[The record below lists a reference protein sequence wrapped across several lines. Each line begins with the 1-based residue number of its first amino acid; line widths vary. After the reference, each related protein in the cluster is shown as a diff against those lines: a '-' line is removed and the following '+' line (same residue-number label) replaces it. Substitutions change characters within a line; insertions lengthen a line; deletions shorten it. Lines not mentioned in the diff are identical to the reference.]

1 MMDNEKLL
9 ELIRLERPN
18 QKIHEVT
25 SFKENEYGFYDV
37 YVNMEGNLNGII
49 VRYLNAVLPYPL
61 EKYMSLPEK
70 NKLRYRLNKI

>member
-1 MMDNEKLL
+1 MDNEKLL

-18 QKIHEVT
+18 QKIHEVI

-37 YVNMEGNLNGII
+37 YVNMEGNFNGVI

-70 NKLRYRLNKI
+70 NKLKYRLNKI